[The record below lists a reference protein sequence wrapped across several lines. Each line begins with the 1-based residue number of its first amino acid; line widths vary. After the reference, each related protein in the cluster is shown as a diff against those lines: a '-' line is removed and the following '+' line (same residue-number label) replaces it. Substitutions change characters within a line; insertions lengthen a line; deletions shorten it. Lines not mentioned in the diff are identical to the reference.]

1 MKITRTIETTKVSV
15 QAFNRATNI
24 LETIEIT
31 LVGNTKD
38 VEKAIKKKL
47 FGTEY
52 VFCAMVDSFTESKLY
67 ALDECDFI
75 KYATCIGEGRK

>member
-1 MKITRTIETTKVSV
+1 MKITRTIETTTATAQV
-15 QAFNRATNI
+15 FNKDTNR
-24 LETIEIT
+24 LEPKQFT
-31 LVGNTKD
+31 LVGSVKN
-38 VEKAIKKKL
+38 VEKEVKKKASEAG
-47 FGTEY
+47 F

>member
-15 QAFNRATNI
+15 QAFNRTTNI

-31 LVGNTKD
+31 LVGNNKD
-38 VEKAIKKKL
+38 IEKAVKKKL

-67 ALDECDFI
+67 ALEECDFI